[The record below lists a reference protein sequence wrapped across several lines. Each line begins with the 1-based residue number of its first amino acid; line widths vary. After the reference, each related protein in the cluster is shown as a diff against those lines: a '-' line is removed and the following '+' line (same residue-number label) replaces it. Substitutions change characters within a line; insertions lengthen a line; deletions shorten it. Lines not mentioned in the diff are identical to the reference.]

1 MVDAWFGPRRFN
13 LGLFGA
19 FALSAILLAAIGL
32 YGLVAYA
39 VRQRRQEIG
48 VRIAIGATPRDV
60 VWLVVRQALT
70 LSVLGAA
77 IGVAFA
83 QASRGLLAGM
93 TQENRLNPAVTGTTV
108 VMLIGV
114 VLLGRMDAGAAGRP
128 DRSHGDP
135 ARIE

>member
-1 MVDAWFGPRRFN
+1 MEFV
-13 LGLFGA
+13 
-19 FALSAILLAAIGL
+19 I
-32 YGLVAYA
+32 V

-77 IGVAFA
+77 IGVALA

-93 TQENRLNPAVTGTTV
+93 TQENRLNPAVTGTTA

-114 VLLGRMDAGAAGRP
+114 VLPAAWM
-128 DRSHGDP
+128 P
-135 ARIE
+135 ARRAARIDPTVTLRGSE